1 MNDGKKKEVAVQEL
15 LDDISQN
22 FLYRSRMWE
31 RKIYFCQ
38 TSMQRL
44 SRFLL
49 EKNNNFE
56 CENSGLDFLIK
67 REIEILNPRLDNIRY
82 SL

>member
-1 MNDGKKKEVAVQEL
+1 MNDGKEKEVAVQEL
-15 LDDISQN
+15 LDDISQS

-44 SRFLL
+44 SRFFRKKNKNL
-49 EKNNNFE
+49 E
-56 CENSGLDFLIK
+56 SPGLDFIIK
-67 REIEILNPRLDNIRY
+67 KEIGILSSRLKNIEY